1 MPIITLNIPFAG
13 LRARLTRAIAGLR
26 PLQLPPPRRR
36 LPELPDSLRRDVGL
50 PPHSDLPRI
59 TDPPRGFPHG
69 TL

>member
-13 LRARLTRAIAGLR
+13 VRARLLRAVTALR
-26 PLQLPPPRRR
+26 DVQLPPPQRR
-36 LPELPDSLRRDVGL
+36 LPELPDSLRKDVGL

-69 TL
+69 ML

>member
-1 MPIITLNIPFAG
+1 MPILTLNIPFAG
-13 LRARLTRAIAGLR
+13 LRARLLRAMAALR
-26 PLQLPPPRRR
+26 QVQLPPPRHR
-36 LPELPDSLRRDVGL
+36 LTELPDNLRRDVGL